1 MASNREFNNDNN
13 EEKSPYEEKLI
24 ALNRVT
30 KVMKGGR
37 KFRFA
42 ALMVLGDKKGH
53 IGIGYGKA
61 NEVPDAI
68 RKAIEQAKKNI
79 IKVNLKG
86 GTIPHDTVGV
96 FRSSNIIMKPASR
109 GTGVIAGGPARAV
122 LELAGVN
129 NILSKSLGNN
139 NAMNL
144 AKATYEGLKGL
155 KTAKSVAEKRGVTLE
170 QVYGRE

>member
-1 MASNREFNNDNN
+1 MAHNDINN
-13 EEKSPYEEKLI
+13 EEKSPYEERLV
-24 ALNRVT
+24 ALNRVA

-37 KFRFA
+37 KFRFS

-68 RKAIEQAKKNI
+68 RKAIEQAKKNMI
-79 IKVNLKG
+79 EVNLKG
-86 GTIPHDTVGV
+86 ETIPHNTVGL
-96 FRSSNIIMKPASR
+96 FRSSEIMLKPASR

-122 LELAGVN
+122 LELAGVK

-139 NAMNL
+139 NSMNL
-144 AKATYEGLKGL
+144 AKATFEGLKTL
-155 KTAKSVAEKRGVTLE
+155 RPAKYYAEKRGISVDKI
-170 QVYGRE
+170 YGRGK